1 MDLYCNVVNNEV
13 ISGPQLLPPMFEGFP
28 EEVLVSKGWYKVER
42 VLPTTFHDRTEFMLP
57 PVLEVFNTYV
67 RATYTKRDK
76 TVEELAAQD
85 NAKWEEVRK
94 YRNELLTQSDYITII
109 DRWNGLT
116 EEKRTAWTVYRQ
128 ALRDVPQTNPDPWN
142 VMIPV
147 SPDYVPP
154 KPPKHPDMSGAI
166 RE

>member
-1 MDLYCNVVNNEV
+1 MKLYCNVINNQIV
-13 ISGPQLLPPMFEGFP
+13 SGPHPIPVAFDGQPDDILLER
-28 EEVLVSKGWYKVER
+28 GWYKVER
-42 VLPTTFHDRTEFMLP
+42 IVPETFLDRTEVMSP
-57 PVLEVFNTYV
+57 PILELFDTYV
-67 RATYTKRDK
+67 RATFVKRDK

-85 NAKWEEVRK
+85 NAKWEEVRR